1 MKTLFKTVTAALL
14 MMIISCVAFMGSSA
28 ADECAYHNFI
38 DGRCTNCGAYYI
50 ERGTEVKI
58 ILEERGYKF
67 LGVDWRVS
75 GDGRIQVT
83 ETDVDGFYEYTTY
96 FAMVE
101 GLKEGEAVLYAYTNG
116 GMLAQTTKVYVDCTK
131 HVYGTYRSDNNATCE
146 DGTKSAKCQYCE
158 DINTVIDMGS
168 AVHQV
173 SDYTSNGDATCSR
186 DGTKT
191 GVCTKCGISVT
202 VTDENSRLT
211 HNYQDYVSD
220 GNATCKLDGT
230 KTGVCVNC
238 GAKDT
243 IIDKGSAT
251 GHVFGEYISD
261 NNATC
266 TEDGTLTAKCEKCGE
281 YDSKVDLF
289 SRYGHSYGEWIVV
302 TEMNCLQD
310 GLREKFCERCDLR
323 QSEVVPKTG
332 HKLTYQ
338 PAREP
343 TCKEE
348 GRTSGWYCANAYCTT
363 EYEGSEPIPKREH
376 SLHTS
381 KGPATMKDNGFMMIT
396 CSECDEIFD
405 STVIYRIK
413 AVTLSETSYNYDGKV
428 KTPSVTVTDVDDQV
442 LTEGEDYTVKFAG
455 TRKTPGKYTVKVI
468 FEGDYEGTESR
479 SFVIKPVKPEKL
491 EATQTT
497 DTITLKWSKVIGATG
512 YRVYVYNSKTGKY
525 KTVKTTAGTVCTV
538 KELKSGTTYKYAV
551 KPYTEASDGT
561 IIWAEE
567 SVKLTTATKPA
578 TLKVKATAGSKKV
591 TLKWNEVRGATGY
604 QVYMKAPGG
613 SFKKIK
619 VTTAESYTVK
629 SLKKGATYSF
639 RVRAYSKVD
648 GKYIY
653 GGYKTY
659 SVKVK

>member
-1 MKTLFKTVTAALL
+1 MRKIFRAVTAAFF
-14 MMIISCVAFMGSSA
+14 MMLILSCTFAGSNA

-38 DGRCTNCGAYYI
+38 DGRCTNCNAYYI
-50 ERGTEVKI
+50 ERGTTVKI
-58 ILEERGYKF
+58 ILEEKGPRLSGVAWTVPTGGCVQVVEK
-67 LGVDWRVS
+67 GVD
-75 GDGRIQVT
+75 GLF
-83 ETDVDGFYEYTTY
+83 EATTY
-96 FAMVE
+96 YAIVE
-101 GLKEGEAVLYAYTNG
+101 GLKEGDGEVYAYSKG
-116 GMLAQTTKVYVDCTK
+116 VLEQTAKVYVDCTK
-131 HVYGTYRSDNNATCE
+131 HVYGTYISDNNASCE
-146 DGTKSAKCQYCE
+146 DGTKTAKCQYC
-158 DINTVIDMGS
+158 DNTNTVTDMGS

-173 SDYTSNGDATCSR
+173 LNYTPNGDATCSK

-191 GVCTKCGISVT
+191 GVCSKCGLSVT
-202 VTDENSRLT
+202 VADENSQLSHDYR
-211 HNYQDYVSD
+211 DYVSD

-243 IIDKGSAT
+243 VTDKGSAT
-251 GHVFGEYISD
+251 GHSFGEYISD

-266 TEDGTLTAKCEKCGE
+266 TEDGTLTARCEKCSE
-281 YDSKVDLF
+281 PDSKVDLY
-289 SRYGHSYGEWIVV
+289 SRYGHSYGEWIIV

-310 GLREKFCERCDLR
+310 GLREKFCERCGLK
-323 QSEVVPKTG
+323 QSEVVTKSG
-332 HKLTYQ
+332 HSLVYQ
-338 PAREP
+338 AERAP

-348 GRTSGWYCANAYCTT
+348 GRTSGWYCKNAYCPT
-363 EYEGSEPIPKREH
+363 EYEGSEPIPKTEH
-376 SLHTS
+376 SIHTS
-381 KGPATMKDNGFMMIT
+381 KGPASTTDNGFVMVT
-396 CSECDEIFD
+396 CSYCDEVFD
-405 STVIYRIK
+405 STVIYRIRSV
-413 AVTLSETSYNYDGKV
+413 ALSETSYNYDGKM
-428 KTPSVTVTDVDDQV
+428 KTPSVIVTDVDDQV

-455 TRKTPGKYTVKVI
+455 TRKTPGKYTVKII
-468 FEGDYEGTESR
+468 FEGDYEGTETR

-497 DTITLKWSKVIGATG
+497 DTITLKWSKAVGATG

-551 KPYTEASDGT
+551 KPYTEAADGE

-578 TLKVKATAGSKKV
+578 TLKVKATVGSKKV
-591 TLKWNEVRGATGY
+591 TLKWNEVRGAKGY
-604 QVYMKAPGG
+604 QVYMKGPDDSGY
-613 SFKKIK
+613 KKIK

-659 SVKVK
+659 TVKVK